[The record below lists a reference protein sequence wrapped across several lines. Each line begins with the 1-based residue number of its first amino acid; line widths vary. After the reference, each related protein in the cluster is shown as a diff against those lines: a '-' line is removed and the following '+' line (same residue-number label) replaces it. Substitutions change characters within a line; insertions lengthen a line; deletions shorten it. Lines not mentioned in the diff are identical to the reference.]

1 MAVEKTLCLESAERF
16 PLSTATA
23 TGFID
28 FQRSAE
34 ERRKTKQQ
42 SKGVPENLDTQ
53 MRPSDRGI

>member
-1 MAVEKTLCLESAERF
+1 MMAVEKTLCLESAERF

-53 MRPSDRGI
+53 MRP